1 MKEIIIIN
9 GTGGSG
15 KDTFV
20 QYVNYY
26 AQVYNFSSV
35 AKVKE
40 IAQIIG
46 WDGISKTEKDR
57 KFLSDLKKLTTV
69 YNDMSFKEIEK
80 NITEFKNNLK
90 ANIMFIHIR
99 EIEEIQRL
107 VDLYPEIKTLLVKR
121 VGQENIMSNVSDANV
136 DNYNYDYIIYNDT
149 LTNLNEQ
156 ALNFVNDLENKY
168 LKIYK

>member
-46 WDGISKTEKDR
+46 WDGISKTEKDTTLKTNAIESKELPPDKSPTIKTATCR
-57 KFLSDLKKLTTV
+57 AKINKIKKQIMEITAIIMVPNFKLRTLASFIFLVSNSLTNLLIATGIPA
-69 YNDMSFKEIEK
+69 DEIFK
-80 NITEFKNNLK
+80 NIT
-90 ANIMFIHIR
+90 
-99 EIEEIQRL
+99 
-107 VDLYPEIKTLLVKR
+107 
-121 VGQENIMSNVSDANV
+121 
-136 DNYNYDYIIYNDT
+136 YI
-149 LTNLNEQ
+149 L
-156 ALNFVNDLENKY
+156 
-168 LKIYK
+168 